1 MNDTHSIYA
10 LVCTIDDEEIVYYI
24 GHTNNVERR
33 RNEHHT
39 NPFNPNHAE
48 YNTDKYKWSRHLKEI
63 GQESRLVVLVE
74 EIVADE
80 DSEYEYILSHARMNR
95 LKGITFY
102 ENMPL
107 ANMKAGDFLH
117 EILNRPDIGT
127 RQEIK
132 AFRVAKEEARR
143 QAYDRANPI
152 NPKTQ
157 ALLDHF
163 RQQAEISKAANA
175 KELLASER
183 RQAKIDDKYSTMI
196 SDPDRKKR
204 IKEETDRLLTQDN
217 LKKKS

>member
-48 YNTDKYKWSRHLKEI
+48 YNTDKYKWSRQLKEI
-63 GQESRLVVLVE
+63 GQESRL
-74 EIVADE
+74 
-80 DSEYEYILSHARMNR
+80 ARMNR